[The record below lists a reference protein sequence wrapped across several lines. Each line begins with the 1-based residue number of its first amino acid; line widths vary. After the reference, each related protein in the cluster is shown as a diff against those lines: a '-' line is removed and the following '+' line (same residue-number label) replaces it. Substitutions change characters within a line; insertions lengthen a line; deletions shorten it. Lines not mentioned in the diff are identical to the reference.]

1 MLLAFSVAPA
11 GEGDSTGVSEAVAA
25 AVRVVRESG
34 LPHETTAMFTTV
46 EGEWDE
52 VMEVVKKATDV
63 VAAQFRRARLD
74 EPAVGQRRQLR
85 VVLHEV
91 TARVATRGQGTDL
104 HLGMRHQQ
112 AQQFPADVAARAGH
126 GHSYRHTDNYATG
139 CKCNQATPQRGRAG
153 SQRTGKRTSRAP
165 HRRLSHPHD
174 RAGIRTAPSSMVPIL
189 PERPDADPAHTACRR
204 ASAQPASSWGS
215 PRDSMAIMQP
225 SWVGRQVQLRV
236 LTPEDRPTLVRFD
249 REAARNGNSNA
260 GYRHWAA
267 HRAVQTAP
275 TDEFQLAI
283 ETLRDGV
290 LVGSLSTAQADPH
303 AGRFSYG
310 VGIGQQYQRN
320 GYANDAIG
328 ILLTFMFG
336 ERRYHKCEVGI
347 YGFNEASLA
356 LHRKLGFQ
364 QEGRLREHEFFG
376 GHYHDL
382 VMMGVTAGEFADRLA
397 HRRP

>member
-1 MLLAFSVAPA
+1 MNPIWS
-11 GEGDSTGVSEAVAA
+11 GRR
-25 AVRVVRESG
+25 VRLRG
-34 LPHETTAMFTTV
+34 I
-46 EGEWDE
+46 
-52 VMEVVKKATDV
+52 
-63 VAAQFRRARLD
+63 
-74 EPAVGQRRQLR
+74 EPADWRSFM
-85 VVLHEV
+85 HFDE
-91 TARVATRGQGTDL
+91 
-104 HLGMRHQQ
+104 H
-112 AQQFPADVAARAGH
+112 AARAA
-126 GHSYRHTDNYATG
+126 D
-139 CKCNQATPQRGRAG
+139 
-153 SQRTGKRTSRAP
+153 RT
-165 HRRLSHPHD
+165 HPP
-174 RAGIRTAPSSMVPIL
+174 R
-189 PERPDADPAHTACRR
+189 
-204 ASAQPASSWGS
+204 SA
-215 PRDSMAIMQP
+215 
-225 SWVGRQVQLRV
+225 
-236 LTPEDRPTLVRFD
+236 E
-249 REAARNGNSNA
+249 